1 MSSRVRSYSLGFI
14 VSIILTAAAFLLVEH
29 HALPRNALIVTIV
42 GFAVIQLAIQ
52 LIFFLHIGSGSGAR
66 WKVATFFLAVI
77 IIFIVV
83 GGSIWIMNNLNY
95 NMMHFTPQ
103 EQSQYLHDH
112 EGL

>member
-29 HALPRNALIVTIV
+29 HTLPRTTLIVTIV
-42 GFAVIQLAIQ
+42 GLAVIQLVIQ
-52 LIFFLHIGSGSGAR
+52 LIFFLHIGSGSDVR
-66 WKVATFFLAVI
+66 WKIATFFLALI
-77 IIFIVV
+77 IIFIIV

-95 NMMHFTPQ
+95 TMMHFTPQ
-103 EQSQYLHDH
+103 EQSRYLHNH